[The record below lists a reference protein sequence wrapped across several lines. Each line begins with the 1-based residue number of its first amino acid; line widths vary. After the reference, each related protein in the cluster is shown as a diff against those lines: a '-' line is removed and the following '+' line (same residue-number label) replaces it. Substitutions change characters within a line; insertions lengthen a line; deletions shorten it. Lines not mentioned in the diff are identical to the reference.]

1 MVEFAQLARCCSLFR
16 CTGLCK
22 LLSRSRNIAKL
33 CCCSDHLVRSIPLAL
48 SKLKL
53 LSQSVFAEFCV
64 TDLPCGVQPMA
75 SMVRIN
81 DPPPSSATRSRA
93 PRQQD
98 TDKARADDKGRDSCE
113 MTSRTPSQ
121 TARLSEVSA
130 RTPSQAEMS
139 KLDVSAS
146 ASQGTPRQ
154 QAQASRGIWGGIMN
168 LLSPGD
174 D

>member
-1 MVEFAQLARCCSLFR
+1 M
-16 CTGLCK
+16 
-22 LLSRSRNIAKL
+22 
-33 CCCSDHLVRSIPLAL
+33 VRSISLTL

-53 LSQSVFAEFCV
+53 LSHSVLTKFCV
-64 TDLPCGVQPMA
+64 TDLPCDVQPMA

-81 DPPPSSATRSRA
+81 DPPPPSATRSKA
-93 PRQQD
+93 PRQQN
-98 TDKARADDKGRDSCE
+98 TDKARASDEGRDSCE
-113 MTSRTPSQ
+113 IASRTPSQ
-121 TARLSEVSA
+121 TARVCEASA

-168 LLSPGD
+168 LLAPGD